1 MLKYINAKNKYE
13 MDNVSGADL
22 CGVREGRHA
31 RAAGRPGQ
39 ACAEKQVLR
48 ESDHPALR
56 TVTSYFSV
64 LNPQLTE

>member
-1 MLKYINAKNKYE
+1 MKP
-13 MDNVSGADL
+13 DL

-56 TVTSYFSV
+56 TCDVILFCANPSAYRAIRCNSTSKIKKKM
-64 LNPQLTE
+64 T